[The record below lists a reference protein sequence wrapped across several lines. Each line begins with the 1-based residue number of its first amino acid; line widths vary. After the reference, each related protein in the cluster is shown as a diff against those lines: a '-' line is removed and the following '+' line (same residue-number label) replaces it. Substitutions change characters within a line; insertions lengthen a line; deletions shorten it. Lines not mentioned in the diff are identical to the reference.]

1 MRNFL
6 AEVRKNHIGVRR
18 SEVGVRRFEVGVR
31 KCIKIG
37 SPTQNHIKDFFNE
50 VLFYLLKNL
59 EFIIEII
66 I

>member
-1 MRNFL
+1 VRNFL

-37 SPTQNHIKDFFNE
+37 SPTQSSKGDLNP
-50 VLFYLLKNL
+50 
-59 EFIIEII
+59 IEYSWG
-66 I
+66 